1 MRCRASAA
9 PPSTPPSPTTP
20 LRQAQEAT
28 RPPGLGRS
36 ISYTSYNKP
45 SSITQ
50 GSSTL
55 FFSDDF
61 DHQRFKQ
68 TAPEGITLYFSAF
81 GVRAELFSSAV
92 SQWTDYLTVGGA
104 MIGMRV
110 LHSDE
115 TVSTR
120 YFHTDHLGS
129 IAVITNETGVQN
141 RLARRRQPARRQ
153 MAILRTRQA
162 FG

>member
-1 MRCRASAA
+1 MILMPTAA
-9 PPSTPPSPTTP
+9 IGGTTINTTFTYD
-20 LRQAQEAT
+20 LNGNHTA
-28 RPPGLGRS
+28 GLGRS

-45 SSITQ
+45 SWITQ

-68 TAPEGITLYFSAF
+68 TAPEGITLYLSAF

-92 SQWTDYLTVGGA
+92 SQWTDYLSVGGA
-104 MIGMRV
+104 TIGMRV

-115 TVSTR
+115 FGLDPLFPHRSPR
-120 YFHTDHLGS
+120 FDRRQHQR
-129 IAVITNETGVQN
+129 N
-141 RLARRRQPARRQ
+141 RRRGGAR
-153 MAILRTRQA
+153 
-162 FG
+162 FV